1 MVRRKFLALEL
12 FDIESMV
19 EGGQR
24 GIACFDNAL
33 SIEAVNVLETEKRS
47 LQNRVFS
54 CSLCHEILLLN
65 GRKCFAKG
73 WAGKENSPQYV
84 L

>member
-1 MVRRKFLALEL
+1 MARRKFLALEL

-24 GIACFDNAL
+24 VIACFDNAL

-47 LQNRVFS
+47 LENRVFLAS
-54 CSLCHEILLLN
+54 YVKEILLLN

-73 WAGKENSPQYV
+73 WAGRENSPQYV

>member
-1 MVRRKFLALEL
+1 MIRRKFLALEL

-24 GIACFDNAL
+24 VIACFDNAL

-47 LQNRVFS
+47 LEDSFFLQPMS
-54 CSLCHEILLLN
+54 
-65 GRKCFAKG
+65 
-73 WAGKENSPQYV
+73 
-84 L
+84 

>member
-1 MVRRKFLALEL
+1 MIRRKFLALEL

-24 GIACFDNAL
+24 VIAYFDNAL
-33 SIEAVNVLETEKRS
+33 SSEAVNVLETGKRS
-47 LQNRVFS
+47 LENRVFS
-54 CSLCHEILLLN
+54 CSLCHEVLFLN

-73 WAGKENSPQYV
+73 WAERENSPQSV